1 MGFLRFSTGGPPKT
15 FALWFLVVMGL
26 ASVGAALGSWVG
38 PIILVVAR
46 DGWLG
51 VSHLPLEYLPFGNLP
66 PWARETGKA
75 MRALTGVAYF
85 VPMVLCFA
93 AFGRCGERL
102 YQYLVVRKLHW
113 MTQEEV
119 DEARKREKQY
129 F

>member
-26 ASVGAALGSWVG
+26 ASLGAALGSWVG
-38 PIILVVAR
+38 PLILAVAR
-46 DGWLG
+46 DGWSG
-51 VSHLPLEYLPFGNLP
+51 VSHLPLEYFPFGNLP
-66 PWARETGKA
+66 LWAAETGKA
-75 MRALTGVAYF
+75 MRALTGLMYF
-85 VPMVLCFA
+85 VPMVLGFA
-93 AFGRCGERL
+93 AFGRWGERL
-102 YQYLVVRKLHW
+102 YAYLVVRKLHW